1 MDLDRQ
7 YIQIAL
13 YLLKKIIGTTFPNP
27 PVVSL
32 IVESEKNYQS
42 EKIVGFGLTG
52 FGGRPHA
59 EAIALKNIRYK
70 KNKIYTLYS
79 TLEPCCHKGRD
90 ESCVSK
96 ILKEKI
102 HRVVYSLR
110 DPDFRVNGK
119 GEKLLI
125 KNGIEVIGNILDEEA
140 KNIYSGYIM
149 NRKHKRPKIIIKI
162 ACSLDGKIATKK
174 NKRTQITNES
184 VKKMVHIIR
193 SEVDGILVGSN
204 TIIVDNPVLNCR
216 IKGFE
221 NFSPFRIVLSKN
233 LSFNIESKIFKNCRK
248 YPTVVFT
255 VDSNKLKIEQL
266 SAKKVKIIIL
276 KEMDFNLK
284 NIMYELTKL
293 GVCNLLVE
301 GGTKIFTSFINENLY
316 DEVMI
321 FRSNSFFGS
330 TGQNAIDNLKLSKV
344 KQSLTLNKIYKI
356 GDNSLEVLK
365 VKRS

>member
-1 MDLDRQ
+1 
-7 YIQIAL
+7 
-13 YLLKKIIGTTFPNP
+13 
-27 PVVSL
+27 
-32 IVESEKNYQS
+32 
-42 EKIVGFGLTG
+42 
-52 FGGRPHA
+52 
-59 EAIALKNIRYK
+59 
-70 KNKIYTLYS
+70 
-79 TLEPCCHKGRD
+79 
-90 ESCVSK
+90 
-96 ILKEKI
+96 
-102 HRVVYSLR
+102 
-110 DPDFRVNGK
+110 
-119 GEKLLI
+119 
-125 KNGIEVIGNILDEEA
+125 
-140 KNIYSGYIM
+140 
-149 NRKHKRPKIIIKI
+149 
-162 ACSLDGKIATKK
+162 
-174 NKRTQITNES
+174 
-184 VKKMVHIIR
+184 MVHIIR